1 MSPPPGRPQADT
13 FQIQHIVERV
23 LRGEVRIPPFQRNFR
38 WSTDDVL
45 DLLDSV
51 YRGFPIGTLLLWKKP
66 AEAAGLDLGPVH
78 IDADAYTDALWV
90 VDGQQR
96 LTSLVAVLACP
107 AHVLPANHMFEVF
120 FDLSR
125 KEQTSGPHARS
136 GRFIRRPHDGPV
148 PPAWLPMGAIIRPDT
163 LDDWIDTHLFD
174 KELRK
179 QARLVSTTFREYE
192 VPAYIVTTP
201 DEQVVITMFDRTN
214 NTGRRLEK
222 AEIFNA
228 LHAKGETP
236 ADLRGLAAGLAA
248 LTFGDIDPKW
258 LLKTLFA
265 LRNKDV
271 TQIQA
276 KRFRDLRAEDLRGAL
291 SDTERALE
299 RTIVFLRRD
308 AGIPHIALLPYRFPL
323 LVLAR
328 FFHAHASPRPRSRA
342 LLARWVWAGAI
353 TGEHRA
359 ERIPYVRQALKTID
373 DDEEGSVQRLIA
385 MVSWNPPWAGAA
397 IDLSHFRFGTAESRL
412 HLSALAALHPLHLDT
427 ATALDVGTLLT
438 AHRGAAVQHLAP
450 PDSFDAFDPRA
461 ADSDRFRTHLANRVI
476 HPPLAEGCLLSRFVA
491 ANDSTLRSHGFDA
504 PAIEAIRAGNLAA
517 MLTAREGFLQT
528 HVQRYLDRRARWA
541 EARRKSLQTIVGIE
555 IEGDH
560 VQ

>member
-1 MSPPPGRPQADT
+1 MSPPPGHPQADT
-13 FQIQHIVERV
+13 FQIQHLVLSV
-23 LRGEVRIPPFQRNFR
+23 LRGEVRIPAFQRGFR
-38 WSTDDVL
+38 WNPDDVL

-107 AHVLPANHMFEVF
+107 PHVLPAHHMFEVF
-120 FDLSR
+120 FDLSP
-125 KEQTSGPHARS
+125 KQQDSGPHARS
-136 GRFIRRPHDGPV
+136 GRFVRRQQEGAV
-148 PPAWLPMGAIIRPDT
+148 PPAWLPMGAIIRPDV
-163 LDDWIDTHLFD
+163 LDDWIDTHLVD
-174 KELRK
+174 KDLRK
-179 QARLVSTTFREYE
+179 QARQVSTIFREYE

-201 DEQVVITMFDRTN
+201 DEHVVITMFDRTN

-228 LHAKGETP
+228 LHARGETP
-236 ADLRGLAAGLAA
+236 ADLRGLAASLAA
-248 LTFGDIDPKW
+248 LAFGDIDPKW

-291 SDTERALE
+291 DDTERALE

-328 FFHAHASPRPRSRA
+328 FFHTHATPSPRSRA

-359 ERIPYVRQALKTID
+359 ERIPYVRQALKAID
-373 DDEEGSVQRLIA
+373 GDEEESVQRLLA
-385 MVSWNPPWAGAA
+385 MVGWTPPWAGSA

-412 HLSALAALHPLHLDT
+412 QLSALASLGPLHLDT
-427 ATALDVGTLLT
+427 ATPLDVGPLLT
-438 AHRGAAVQHLAP
+438 AQRGAAVQHLLP
-450 PDSFDAFDPRA
+450 PDIVAVDGEVFRA
-461 ADSDRFRTHLANRVI
+461 HLANRVI
-476 HPPLAEGCLLSRFVA
+476 HPPLAEGSLLTRFVA
-491 ANDSTLRSHGFDA
+491 ASDTVLRSHGFDA
-504 PAIEAIRAGNLAA
+504 AAIEALRARSPASL
-517 MLTAREGFLQT
+517 LEAREAFLRAQ
-528 HVQRYLDRRARWA
+528 VQRYLDRHARWS
-541 EARRKSLQTIVGIE
+541 EARRKSLQTIRGIK
-555 IEGDH
+555 IEGEH
-560 VQ
+560 VE